1 MIALFYFLGYG
12 QDVSLPLAG
21 EDYSIPGD
29 NQVPFLLLQETE
41 RMYLSLSQE
50 NIIQFQVV
58 IKNMLKKF
66 IFIPKMVLMICFFN
80 LFFSIFRQ
88 HPAPRSPTGRC

>member
-1 MIALFYFLGYG
+1 MKKLFYFLGYG

-21 EDYSIPGD
+21 EDNSIPGD

-50 NIIQFQVV
+50 NIIQFQV
-58 IKNMLKKF
+58 
-66 IFIPKMVLMICFFN
+66 
-80 LFFSIFRQ
+80 
-88 HPAPRSPTGRC
+88 